1 LKGERAMFFKKEC
14 GEVARLC
21 EAKIHDTLDAG
32 DKLTDLEYIQTLITL
47 VSIKNAAEEK
57 VKTAF

>member
-1 LKGERAMFFKKEC
+1 MFFKKEC

-57 VKTAF
+57 AKIAF